1 MSAMY
6 TRVSRVA
13 SPRRNQVKMFR
24 SLAGTF
30 TAPIAD
36 AIPISIP
43 RGRAST
49 RQFALIV
56 IGTFVSGMLLL
67 LFVNTMASQE
77 SFEKHAVQ
85 LELAQITSDT
95 QALQQQVIKGE
106 SVENLTKVAYR
117 MGMVPVQS
125 PAFLRLNDKQ
135 IIGKPQPAS
144 SQGR

>member
-24 SLAGTF
+24 ALASTLA
-30 TAPIAD
+30 APIAD
-36 AIPISIP
+36 AIPIAVP
-43 RGRAST
+43 QGRATT
-49 RQFALIV
+49 RRFTHIV
-56 IGTFVSGMLLL
+56 IGTFVGGMLLL
-67 LFVNTMASQE
+67 LFVNTMASQA

-85 LELAQITSDT
+85 LELAQISSDT
-95 QALQQQVIKGE
+95 QTLQQQVIKGE

-125 PAFLRLNDKQ
+125 PAFLRLNTKQ

>member
-6 TRVSRVA
+6 TRVARVA
-13 SPRRNQVKMFR
+13 NLRRNHIKVFR

-30 TAPIAD
+30 AAPIAE
-36 AIPISIP
+36 AIPLSIP
-43 RGRAST
+43 QGRSSK
-49 RQFALIV
+49 RQFAMI
-56 IGTFVSGMLLL
+56 IMTTFVSGMLLL
-67 LFVNTMASQE
+67 LFVNTMASQA

-95 QALQQQVIKGE
+95 QALQQAVIRGE

-125 PAFLRLNDKQ
+125 PAFLRLTDKK
-135 IIGKPQPAS
+135 ILGKPEAATS
-144 SQGR
+144 AGR